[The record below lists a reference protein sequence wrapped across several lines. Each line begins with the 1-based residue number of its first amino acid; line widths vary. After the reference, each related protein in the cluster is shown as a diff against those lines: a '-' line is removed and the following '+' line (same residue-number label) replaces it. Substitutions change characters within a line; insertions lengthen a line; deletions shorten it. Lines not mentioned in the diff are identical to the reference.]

1 VLAGLAGAL
10 SFTGRREWAVAVAQ
24 QSIAMA
30 RRLADPLVLAAVLN
44 FSFHAFQG
52 QPERITERLTY
63 ATEIMRLAEET
74 GDREMALDGSGWS
87 IITLAE
93 LGDIQTLDVHLAA
106 RTRLAQEMQH
116 PHHLYVSAANQTM
129 RALLDGRFAEGE
141 KLAQQA
147 LAIGQRLQAEG
158 VDGAFGMQMFTLRR
172 EQGRLHEL
180 APVIRHFVQQ
190 HGVASTWRPG
200 LALIYCELG
209 REREARAAFEQLAAH
224 DFTDLPQDSLWL
236 TCMVYLAEVCA
247 FLGDARRA
255 ATLYRLLLPYNGYT
269 VVTHVCY
276 GAAAHYLG
284 LLAATMERWEDAVQH
299 FEDALAMNTRMGAR
313 PWLAHTQ
320 HQYAVMLLARH
331 QPGDRDQAMA
341 LLHEAL
347 TTARELGMHALE
359 GRLSIYI
366 EPRPAPM
373 PATLDVLADLSQREV
388 EVLHLLTV
396 GKSNR
401 EIADALCISLNTV
414 ATHVRNIL
422 TKTSTANRTEAA
434 AYALRRGLQAE

>member
-1 VLAGLAGAL
+1 
-10 SFTGRREWAVAVAQ
+10 
-24 QSIAMA
+24 MA
-30 RRLADPLVLAAVLN
+30 RRLADPCILAAVLS
-44 FSFHAFQG
+44 FSLHAFQG
-52 QPERITERLTY
+52 QPEQITECLGY
-63 ATEIMRLAEET
+63 ATEILRLAEET
-74 GDREMALDGSGWS
+74 GEREMALDARGWS
-87 IITLAE
+87 TLSLAR
-93 LGDIQTLDVHLAA
+93 LGDIQALDIQLAA
-106 RTRLAQEMQH
+106 RSRLAQEMQY
-116 PHHLYVSAANQTM
+116 PHQLYISAMNQTM

-147 LAIGQRLQAEG
+147 LAIGQRLQSEG
-158 VDGAFGMQMFTLRR
+158 MDGAFGMQMFTLRR

-180 APVIRHFVQQ
+180 APVVRHFVQQ

-224 DFTDLPQDSLWL
+224 EFADLPQDSLWI
-236 TCMVYLAEVCA
+236 TCMTYLAEVCA

-269 VVTHVCY
+269 VVVGSAHICY
-276 GAAAHYLG
+276 GAASRYLG
-284 LLAATMERWEDAVQH
+284 MLAATMERWEEAAQH
-299 FEDALAMNTRMGAR
+299 FEDAQAMNARMGAR

-331 QPGDRDQAMA
+331 QPGDRGKAMA
-341 LLHEAL
+341 LFHEAL
-347 TTARELGMHALE
+347 TTARELEMHALE
-359 GRLSIYI
+359 GRITIYI
-366 EPRPAPM
+366 ELRLASVPAAP
-373 PATLDVLADLSQREV
+373 DVLDDLSQREV
-388 EVLHLLTV
+388 EVLHLLAA

-422 TKTSTANRTEAA
+422 TKTGTANRTEAA
-434 AYALRRGLQAE
+434 AHALRRGLRAE